1 MTNNL
6 IVVPNYFLL
15 VNLYVV
21 NVTNLSSKFDD
32 IENLVHNVSESL
44 TKDNRQML
52 DGNEIQ
58 IKVDSVIP
66 VFKKF
71 LDEKLENSEFTP
83 SNVLQNESDFLSL
96 LSEFLFAGNIKWKPI
111 FIFAKNES
119 LVCGEK
125 APQLL
130 GLRFPIHQ
138 FV

>member
-1 MTNNL
+1 MTNYS
-6 IVVPNYFLL
+6 IEFPNYFLL

-32 IENLVHNVSESL
+32 IHNLVDNISDSL

-52 DGNEIQ
+52 EGNELQ

-71 LDEKLENSEFTP
+71 LDEKQENIDFTP
-83 SNVLQNESDFLSL
+83 SNVLQNETDFLSL

-125 APQLL
+125 APKLL

>member
-32 IENLVHNVSESL
+32 IENLVHNVSDSL

-66 VFKKF
+66 VFNKF
-71 LDEKLENSEFTP
+71 LYEKQEKSDFTP

>member
-1 MTNNL
+1 
-6 IVVPNYFLL
+6 
-15 VNLYVV
+15 
-21 NVTNLSSKFDD
+21 
-32 IENLVHNVSESL
+32 
-44 TKDNRQML
+44 ML
-52 DGNEIQ
+52 EGNELQ

-71 LDEKLENSEFTP
+71 LYEKQENNAFTP
-83 SNVLQNESDFLSL
+83 NIYNESDFLSL

-125 APQLL
+125 APKLL